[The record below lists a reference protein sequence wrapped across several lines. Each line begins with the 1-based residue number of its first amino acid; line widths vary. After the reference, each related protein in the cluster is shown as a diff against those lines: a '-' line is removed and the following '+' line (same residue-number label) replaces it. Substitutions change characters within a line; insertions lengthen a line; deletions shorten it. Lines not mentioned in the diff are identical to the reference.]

1 MGEVQRILVNEIDD
15 TPGGAHHNVHAT
27 AQLLQL
33 GADGVAAVVAAQLE
47 GGGGGGDLA
56 LNLQVGGGGGEARRQ
71 AGRGKSGVEVIAG
84 QGVEGFRG
92 SSNSGEGKDQL
103 HACMHRQAAAPQ

>member
-1 MGEVQRILVNEIDD
+1 MQLAPASTHVREVKCILVNEVDD
-15 TPGGAHHNVHAT
+15 APRGAHHNVHAA

-56 LNLQVGGGGGEARRQ
+56 LDLQRKGEAGGGEERQ
-71 AGRGKSGVEVIAG
+71 VWRYYGAG
-84 QGVEGFRG
+84 
-92 SSNSGEGKDQL
+92 
-103 HACMHRQAAAPQ
+103 